1 MKFSSLS
8 KHQWK
13 PRYDRVVIEKAPI
26 ILKNSLEKDGY
37 KVFKN
42 GWPDFLTV
50 KDGKLRFIE
59 VKERWD
65 VLSKE
70 QIAMMQILSDNGLP
84 CFIWSPQKGLIEF
97 KNYLIQSEK
106 NKIKNKKTEYKKAQ
120 VKNSQA
126 LGN

>member
-1 MKFSSLS
+1 MIFSRLS
-8 KHQWK
+8 KRQWK
-13 PRYDRVVIEKAPI
+13 PRYDRVIIEKAPV

-42 GWPDFLTV
+42 GWPDFLTL
-50 KDGKLRFIE
+50 KNGRLRFIE

-70 QIAMMQILSDNGLP
+70 QIAMMQVLSDNGFP

-97 KNYLIQSEK
+97 KDYLIQK
-106 NKIKNKKTEYKKAQ
+106 NKEKLKNRKKLKYQKAQ
-120 VKNSQA
+120 GKNS
-126 LGN
+126 